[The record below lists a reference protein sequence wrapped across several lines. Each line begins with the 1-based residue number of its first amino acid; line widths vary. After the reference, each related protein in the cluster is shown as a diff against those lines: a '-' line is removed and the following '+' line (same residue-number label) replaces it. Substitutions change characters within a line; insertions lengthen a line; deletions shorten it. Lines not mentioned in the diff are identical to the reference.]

1 MTNLFNLFKLDPN
14 RKYFPKKEDIK
25 KRAIKSYGI
34 ILFLAIAT
42 SSITWLGFF
51 CFLFFVFGTCG
62 VWIVEYGLWSI
73 MVTN

>member
-1 MTNLFNLFKLDPN
+1 MTNIFNLFKLDPN

-25 KRAIKSYGI
+25 KRTIKSYGI
-34 ILFLAIAT
+34 LLFLAIAT

-51 CFLFFVFGTCG
+51 CFLFLYLEH
-62 VWIVEYGLWSI
+62 VEYGLWSI

>member
-51 CFLFFVFGTCG
+51 CFLFLYLEH
-62 VWIVEYGLWSI
+62 VEYGLWSI

>member
-42 SSITWLGFF
+42 SSIT
-51 CFLFFVFGTCG
+51 
-62 VWIVEYGLWSI
+62 
-73 MVTN
+73 

>member
-1 MTNLFNLFKLDPN
+1 MTNIFNLFKLDPN

-34 ILFLAIAT
+34 LLFLAIAT

-51 CFLFFVFGTCG
+51 CFLFLYLEHVK
-62 VWIVEYGLWSI
+62 YGLWSI

>member
-1 MTNLFNLFKLDPN
+1 MANMFNLFKLDPN

-51 CFLFFVFGTCG
+51 CFLFFCIWNMWSMDCG
-62 VWIVEYGLWSI
+62 VLW
-73 MVTN
+73 

>member
-1 MTNLFNLFKLDPN
+1 MTNIFNLFKLDPN

-51 CFLFFVFGTCG
+51 FFLFF
-62 VWIVEYGLWSI
+62 ED
-73 MVTN
+73 VTQNF